1 MFSLRNTIF
10 INADYW
16 WFKDKNIYGK
26 YNVILIIVVNIYDFC
41 KMERK
46 IINYLDDL
54 NKIFFITVIKLIP
67 M

>member
-1 MFSLRNTIF
+1 MQIISELRIKIF
-10 INADYW
+10 MS
-16 WFKDKNIYGK
+16 K